1 MFLFGMNTNNTFIL
15 LILTATF
22 GITALFALITLPV
35 EFDASKR
42 ALAYLDNSGLTQG
55 AEHDGARQALWW
67 AAMTYVVNALS
78 SLAAFLYFLLR
89 LLGSR
94 D

>member
-1 MFLFGMNTNNTFIL
+1 ML

-22 GITALFALITLPV
+22 GVTTLFALVTLPV

-42 ALAYLDNSGLTQG
+42 ALAYLDNTGLTQG
-55 AEHDGARQALWW
+55 VEYDGARKALWW

-89 LLGSR
+89 FLGSR